1 LNSFSISELITAL
14 VALYGAI
21 LSTIAFIRQN
31 RDRKPRVKVTMSLGL
46 VFHQLQGSSGT
57 QLIVEA
63 ANSGQVNITI
73 GSWSIRY
80 PGKKKLFDQLALV
93 SPQLPA
99 ELSPGQ
105 KVTIC
110 MEYARLRN
118 SLLKHGYSRKV
129 KVRGEVVDGLGNR
142 YLSKPTV
149 VNLTDSN

>member
-1 LNSFSISELITAL
+1 MNSFSISELITAL

-129 KVRGEVVDGLGNR
+129 KVRGEVADGLGNR